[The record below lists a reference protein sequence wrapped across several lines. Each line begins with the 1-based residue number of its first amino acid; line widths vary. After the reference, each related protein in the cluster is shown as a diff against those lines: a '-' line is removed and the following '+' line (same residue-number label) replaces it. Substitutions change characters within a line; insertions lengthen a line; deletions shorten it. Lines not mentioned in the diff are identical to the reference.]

1 MKIKTAISTVK
12 HENQSFSD
20 DSMLTDRY
28 IWSKLLSKTLLFLK
42 QKNDRFSLNNN
53 NFIYT
58 NLNCIDMELVDSID
72 CCKDIPACKI
82 LRSKIRIPNIAEST
96 LSSVVKGIYNL
107 DGTEKIDFITK
118 NDAIKIFDSRYKPKK
133 IKAFIDNGHLIIP
146 FRKNP
151 RAVAMEAFFE
161 NPLEVYM
168 LNECK
173 QKDYC
178 VNFQD
183 LEWKCPSDLQSAII
197 QEVQKDI
204 FNFYNRITPDENTD
218 KNSQSK

>member
-1 MKIKTAISTVK
+1 MKISKAISTVK
-12 HENQSFSD
+12 QENQSFSD

-28 IWSKLLSKTLLFLK
+28 IWSKLLSKTLHYLG
-42 QKNDRFSLNNN
+42 QKNDRFSLNSS
-53 NFIYT
+53 NFIYST
-58 NLNCIDMELVDSID
+58 LDCIEMELVDSID

-82 LRSKIRIPNIAEST
+82 LKSKIKIPKIAEST

-107 DGTEKIDFITK
+107 DGTERIDFITK
-118 NDAIKIFDSRYKPKK
+118 NDVGRLFDSKYKSKK
-133 IKAFIDNGHLIIP
+133 IKAFIENEYLFIP

-151 RAVAMEAFFE
+151 KAVAMEAYFVD
-161 NPLEVYM
+161 PLEVYM

-173 QKDYC
+173 KKDYC
-178 VNFQD
+178 VNYQD
-183 LEWKCPSDLQSAII
+183 LEWKCPSTLESVII

-204 FNFYNRITPDENTD
+204 FNFYNRIIPDENTD